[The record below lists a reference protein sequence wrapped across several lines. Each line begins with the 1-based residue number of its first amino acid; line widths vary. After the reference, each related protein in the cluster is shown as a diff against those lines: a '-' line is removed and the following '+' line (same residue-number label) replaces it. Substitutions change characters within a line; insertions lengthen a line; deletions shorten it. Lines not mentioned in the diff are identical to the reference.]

1 MEVIHLTLTVLLLSS
16 LSSLRLLFLA
26 VLVYHHNAYTR
37 MSGSHTVEVDSFSPD
52 GKLALVLAHPCSAKQ
67 AVDAIGRRLEL
78 KPASLQVFGIF
89 LGPLGSPRRALE
101 DSETI
106 PLGASLSFQRWSFD
120 MEKESGLVRH
130 DDVAISLLYSE
141 ARFYLDQG
149 KIEPNEAQRQELESL
164 SDPTFPTE
172 RQFLEVVRT
181 IPGYSSYCAA
191 GCALQRDVVSND
203 VQVPSGTV
211 VSCIT
216 DFHGLCLQAGKT
228 KADWQW
234 ELVRRWKAPTS
245 TTVKF
250 EVCNQKGTAS
260 VMEWVI
266 LETPQAYFLLST
278 ASSICDTLKQKHN
291 AKSQPLAPSN
301 PKLAGRPYD
310 PLYEFV
316 NTELFGVTQFS
327 TLDHKR

>member
-1 MEVIHLTLTVLLLSS
+1 
-16 LSSLRLLFLA
+16 
-26 VLVYHHNAYTR
+26 

-52 GKLALVLAHPCSAKQ
+52 GKFALVLPHPTSVKQ
-67 AVDAIGRRLEL
+67 ALEAIGRRLEL
-78 KPASLQVFGIF
+78 RPASLQVFGIF

-106 PLGASLSFQRWSFD
+106 PVGASLSFQRWNFD
-120 MEKESGLVRH
+120 VEKESRLVRH
-130 DDVAISLLYSE
+130 DDVAIGLLYSE

-149 KIEPNEAQRQELESL
+149 KIEPSEAQRQELETL
-164 SDPTFPTE
+164 SDPMFPTE

-181 IPGYSSYCAA
+181 IPGYSSYFAA
-191 GCALQRDVVSND
+191 GCVLQRDVVSND

-216 DFHGLCLQAGKT
+216 DFHGLSLQAGKT
-228 KADWQW
+228 KAEWQW
-234 ELVRRWKAPTS
+234 ELVRRWKTPTS
-245 TTVKF
+245 TSVKF
-250 EVCNQKGTAS
+250 EVCNQKGTAP

-266 LETPQAYFLLST
+266 LETPQAYFLLSS
-278 ASSICDTLKQKHN
+278 ASSACDILKQQHD
-291 AKSQPLAPSN
+291 AKSQPHPPAN